1 MSKHTCKKPNV
12 WVYSISSLYMNPHAT
27 SPHSMLLGPIMQI
40 RLSLIPLVHLSNWE
54 MMWTKVTDKAFLST
68 WSASSLV
75 GVIIRARK
83 KPFGAILSASSP
95 FCSNILAVFSCSSKR
110 RCKMGNP
117 KASVFPEPVS
127 AAPITSWQI
136 NKL

>member
-1 MSKHTCKKPNV
+1 MQEGQRVGIFYLVTIYEPTCKKPTLNAIR
-12 WVYSISSLYMNPHAT
+12 SNNEDQTILNTISALRKLKDDVNKS
-27 SPHSMLLGPIMQI
+27 Q
-40 RLSLIPLVHLSNWE
+40 
-54 MMWTKVTDKAFLST
+54 DKAFLST
-68 WSASSLV
+68 CSASSLV

-95 FCSNILAVFSCSSKR
+95 FCSNILAVFSRSSRR

-127 AAPITSWQI
+127 AAPIIS
-136 NKL
+136 